1 MRAIS
6 LASAAVVTAGALALT
21 APAAHATVAGDKD
34 NNITS
39 FGFSVTPSTVAAGGK
54 VTLKV
59 DGCDAD
65 AHATS
70 GVFDKVT
77 IRKGRTATAAVDW
90 DAKPGAM
97 YTVTFECKGETG
109 TTDLTI
115 STGGG
120 QHTGGQHTGGQHTG
134 GMNTGGMDTGGRQHN
149 TQRGVKAGIGGAFS
163 DLDFSELALGA
174 ALIAGALGS
183 AYYWARRR
191 PNEDGA

>member
-21 APAAHATVAGDKD
+21 TPAAHATVAGDND

-39 FGFSVTPSTVAAGGK
+39 FGFSVTPSTVAAGGQ
-54 VTLKV
+54 VHLKV
-59 DGCDAD
+59 DGCDAT

-70 GVFDKVT
+70 GVFDKVR
-77 IRKGRTATAAVDW
+77 IPRGRTATATVDW

-115 STGGG
+115 ATGGG
-120 QHTGGQHTGGQHTG
+120 QHTGGQHTGGQ
-134 GMNTGGMDTGGRQHN
+134 QHN
-149 TQRGVKAGIGGAFS
+149 VHRGVHAGIGGAFG
-163 DLDFSELALGA
+163 DLDFHDLALGA
-174 ALIAGALGS
+174 ALITGALGS

-191 PNEDGA
+191 PDEDGA